1 MSHKFCQNGYHPIRK
16 LKVIFSG
23 LYLAVIS
30 DFSVAYKLIL
40 SIPILIL
47 TSLFHQWVELTLIL
61 LATGVMLMAELFNS
75 AIELLCDFVEL
86 RYDSRIRTIK
96 DIAAAATGVSIFVW
110 AVALLFEGNHLWL
123 LLKL

>member
-1 MSHKFCQNGYHPIRK
+1 M
-16 LKVIFSG
+16 
-23 LYLAVIS
+23 
-30 DFSVAYKLIL
+30 IL

-47 TSLFHQWVELTLIL
+47 TCLFHQWVELTLIL
-61 LATGVMLMAELFNS
+61 LATGVVLTAELFNS

-86 RYDSRIRTIK
+86 RHDARIRTIK

>member
-1 MSHKFCQNGYHPIRK
+1 MGHKFRQSSYHPIRK

-47 TSLFHQWVELTLIL
+47 TCLFHQWVELTLIL
-61 LATGVMLMAELFNS
+61 LATGVVLTAELFNS

-86 RYDSRIRTIK
+86 REDTRICAIK
-96 DIAAAATGVSIFVW
+96 DISAAATGISIFVW
-110 AVALLFEGNHLWL
+110 AVALLFESNHFWV
-123 LLKL
+123 LLKN